1 MFDGHLDRSHR
12 SVFYAHGPERAYV
25 IPEGDFAALEDAVGF
40 CSEVWNGVGALILIA
55 DVDGEILPT
64 CEPYIG
70 TRFLDEAWLHP
81 SLSGPAVA
89 ALKARGDL
97 PTCDWNHRFRFPDPH
112 PTDMISRSSADVRWQ
127 MTVPEFSSAA
137 AHRVAG
143 VIWGRL
149 GDAQRWADY
158 FDLGVLRD
166 GNAYLSLLGGQ
177 LGFNAFS
184 PLNVSQLAMRV
195 FGQRGRRQPWPCLW
209 IFEND
214 ASLEELVDFWNLRSG
229 ADARNRLASVVGLP
243 ASVLSEPMQLDEL
256 GQWTRATDGE
266 LSPTLFVKAAPGR
279 LAEIESV
286 LGTNGVERRAE
297 GSQPVVNQTGSA
309 SEPSWMAWNPEPN
322 GPIVRG
328 AWDVVDYQIRDG
340 TSLITIPRP
349 RTFRPF
355 GGARLVI
362 QSIPTPL
369 PITHSVGPK
378 LCNGCFA
385 HARGVGL
392 NIATGSPWSLTL
404 ALPTEAAAIQMWAA
418 DHGYTASEPPP
429 GKDARAL
436 LQRLG
441 RLERL
446 DSILDDIQLEILVQ
460 LAPLAREQLARRLA
474 RDWAPGSEIARLAE
488 EIRDKLRD
496 EGLLIALDGHTLEQ
510 LDSALP
516 RFEKRQILAGL
527 AALVEADFVVR
538 GRNVQCPRCHFDDFL
553 ALRELDERLGCR
565 GCGLRYLLPVTAA
578 NQGEGQTAYRLD
590 GLMARV
596 LERHVLPV
604 ILTLRAL
611 RRPERAGSSLEHVWP
626 GMLFS
631 KPGQPET
638 DIDLLLSDG
647 TRVLVAECK
656 LDARSL
662 GEVQLAKLLAF
673 AKKVGAQPVLA
684 ALNGEFGGEVREQM
698 SANDGVVLERR
709 ELLAVPLAP

>member
-1 MFDGHLDRSHR
+1 MFDRHLNRSHR
-12 SVFYAHGPERAYV
+12 STFYAHGPERAYV
-25 IPEGDFAALEDAVGF
+25 IPEGNLAALDDAVGF
-40 CSEVWNGVGALILIA
+40 CSEVWNGVGALVLIA
-55 DVDGEILPT
+55 DVDGKILPT
-64 CEPYIG
+64 CERYIG

-81 SLSGPAVA
+81 ALSAEAVE
-89 ALKARGDL
+89 ALRARGDL
-97 PTCDWNHRFRFPDPH
+97 PTCDWNHRFGFPDPH
-112 PTDMISRSSADVRWQ
+112 PTDMISRNSADVRWQ
-127 MTVPEFSSAA
+127 MTVPQFSSAETQ
-137 AHRVAG
+137 RVAG
-143 VIWGRL
+143 VIWGGL

-158 FDLGVLRD
+158 FDLGVVHD

-184 PLNVSQLAMRV
+184 PLKVSQLAMRI
-195 FGQRGRRQPWPCLW
+195 FGQHGRRQPWPCLW
-209 IFEND
+209 IFEDD

-243 ASVLSEPMQLDEL
+243 ASALSEPVQLDEL

-286 LGTNGVERRAE
+286 LGTYGVARRAE

-309 SEPSWMAWNPEPN
+309 SENSWMAWNPEPN
-322 GPIVRG
+322 GPIIRG
-328 AWDVVDYQIRDG
+328 AWDTVDYQIRDG
-340 TSLITIPRP
+340 MALITLPRP
-349 RTFRPF
+349 RPFRPL

-369 PITHSVGPK
+369 PITRSVGPK
-378 LCNGCFA
+378 LGTGCFA

-392 NIATGSPWSLTL
+392 NMATGSPWSLTL
-404 ALPTEAAAIQMWAA
+404 ALPSEAAAIQMWAA
-418 DHGYTASEPPP
+418 DYGYTNTEPPP

-446 DSILDDIQLEILVQ
+446 DSILDEVQLEILVQ

-474 RDWAPGSEIARLAE
+474 RNWAPEGETAQLAE
-488 EIRDKLRD
+488 EIRVKLRD
-496 EGLLIALDGHTLEQ
+496 EGLLIALDGRTLEQ
-510 LDSALP
+510 LGSALP

-553 ALRELDERLGCR
+553 ALRDLDERLGCR

-604 ILTLRAL
+604 ILTLRSL
-611 RRPERAGSSLEHVWP
+611 RRPERGGSGLDHVWP

-631 KPGQPET
+631 KPGEPDT
-638 DIDLLLSDG
+638 DVDLLLSDG
-647 TRVLVAECK
+647 TRVLAAECK

-662 GEVQLAKLLAF
+662 GEDQLSKLLAF
-673 AKKVGAQPVLA
+673 AGTVQAKPVIA
-684 ALNGEFGGEVREQM
+684 ALNGEFDRELREQVI
-698 SANDGVVLERR
+698 ADDGLVLERPD
-709 ELLAVPLAP
+709 LLALSA